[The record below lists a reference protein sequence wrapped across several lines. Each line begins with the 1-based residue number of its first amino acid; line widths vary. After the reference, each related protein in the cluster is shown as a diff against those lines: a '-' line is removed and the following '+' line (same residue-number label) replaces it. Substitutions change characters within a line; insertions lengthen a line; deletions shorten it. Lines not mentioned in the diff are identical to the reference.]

1 MGPGPLGAPGPR
13 CRIRVVHVTTYCQ
26 ASYLLSGMHPNVA
39 AYFAPN
45 NRIQTTYCQA
55 KLPTVRQAFSR
66 YETCTQ
72 QPHTLHPNVSADLHP
87 TTAYMHPNV
96 AAYMHP
102 KGAYFAPKSSRIHA
116 PKSYTYIFYSTS
128 NLSIMLT
135 YIFYLTSN

>member
-1 MGPGPLGAPGPR
+1 MMLGPGPLGAPGPR
-13 CRIRVVHVTTYCQ
+13 CRIRVVTVTTYCQ
-26 ASYLLSGMHPNVA
+26 ARCLLSGMHPNVA

-55 KLPTVRQAFSR
+55 KLPTIRQAFSR

-72 QPHTLHPNVSADLHP
+72 LPHTCTQTSPHTL
-87 TTAYMHPNV
+87 HPNV

-116 PKSYTYIFYSTS
+116 PKSYTYILLL
-128 NLSIMLT
+128 NI
-135 YIFYLTSN
+135 

>member
-1 MGPGPLGAPGPR
+1 MILTYIFYYCIAY
-13 CRIRVVHVTTYCQ
+13 CITYCQ
-26 ASYLLSGMHPNVA
+26 PSYLQSGKA
-39 AYFAPN
+39 
-45 NRIQTTYCQA
+45 TYSQA

-72 QPHTLHPNVSADLHP
+72 QPHTCTQTSPQTLHP

-116 PKSYTYIFYSTS
+116 PKSYTYICYSTS
-128 NLSIMLT
+128 NLSIMST
-135 YIFYLTSN
+135 YMFLLNI